1 MKNEVKAEIMTTV
14 KEAAPVVL
22 SGVKTVA
29 CSLLTIAAKTV
40 RYVAEQVV
48 EILEPKK

>member
-1 MKNEVKAEIMTTV
+1 MNKEVKTEIVNTV

-22 SGVKTVA
+22 DGVKTVA

-40 RYVAEQVV
+40 KYVAEQVV